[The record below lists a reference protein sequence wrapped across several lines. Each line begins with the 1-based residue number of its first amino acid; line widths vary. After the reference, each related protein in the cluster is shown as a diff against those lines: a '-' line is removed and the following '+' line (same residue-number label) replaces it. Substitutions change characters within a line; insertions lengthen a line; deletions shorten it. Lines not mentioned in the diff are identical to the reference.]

1 MHAETLRDTHPRAHD
16 LLLESATPEPL
27 DWFPQG
33 AGGDRRH
40 ALVKITYV
48 QPVLKPALRDSYGM
62 SQIELQAKSL

>member
-1 MHAETLRDTHPRAHD
+1 MPETLRDTHPRAHD
-16 LLLESATPEPL
+16 LITESATNSRKAA
-27 DWFPQG
+27 FPG
-33 AGGDRRH
+33 EAGGNRRH